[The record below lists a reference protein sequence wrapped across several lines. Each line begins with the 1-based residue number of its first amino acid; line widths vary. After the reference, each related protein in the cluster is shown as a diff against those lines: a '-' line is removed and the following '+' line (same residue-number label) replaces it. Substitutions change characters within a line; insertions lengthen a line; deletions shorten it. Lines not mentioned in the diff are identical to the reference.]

1 MSTVER
7 LLVMDLDIYNILI
20 NQYVL
25 DFKLVYILTFVLKD
39 VEKNVR
45 ELLTSISNIS
55 NSKYSQRQL
64 TIVRC

>member
-55 NSKYSQRQL
+55 NSKYFQRQL